1 MSTLTDEFEGKRV
14 VVTGIS
20 SGIGEAL
27 GKQLAVH
34 GAHVIGLDVVEPHS
48 GLCSEFHRCDLSD
61 NEHILQLAA
70 RLGDPL
76 HALFNVAGLPG
87 SHDPDVVMTVN
98 VLGLRALTSAIHPR
112 LADGG
117 TVVNVASGAGAGWSE
132 NLQEIASLLD
142 TSDFDAGLAWCRE
155 HPRTGPDAYNFSKEV
170 VIVYSMRIAAR
181 EFHRGVRVNSV
192 SPGAVETPILKDFY
206 ATMNNDT
213 LEQLREHAGGRNGEP
228 DEIASVIV
236 FLASSAAGWVNG
248 ADIPIDGGGE
258 VVLRLG
264 KYA

>member
-1 MSTLTDEFEGKRV
+1 MNALTGEFEGKRV

-20 SGIGEAL
+20 SGIGAAL
-27 GKQLAVH
+27 GEQLTGHRAY
-34 GAHVIGLDVVEPHS
+34 VIGLDVVEPRR
-48 GLCSEFHRCDLSD
+48 GLCAEFHRCDLSN
-61 NEHILQLAA
+61 NERILQLAA
-70 RLGDPL
+70 RLSDPL

-87 SHDPDVVMTVN
+87 SHDPDDVMAVN
-98 VLGLRALTSAIHPR
+98 VLGLRALTSALHPR

-117 TVVNVASGAGAGWSE
+117 SVVNVASGAGAGWPE

-142 TSDFDAGLAWCRE
+142 TPDFDTGLARCRE
-155 HPRTGPDAYNFSKEV
+155 RPRTGPDAYNFSKEV

-181 EFHRGVRVNSV
+181 EFHRGVRVNTV

-213 LEQLREHAGGRNGEP
+213 LEQLRKQAGGRNGEP
-228 DEIASVIV
+228 EEVASVIV
-236 FLASSAAGWVNG
+236 FLASNAAGWING
-248 ADIPIDGGGE
+248 ADIPVDGGGE

-264 KYA
+264 QYA